1 LVMRPGAAADEPDR
15 TFIETARRAQIVA
28 AAIDTIAAVGYPQA
42 SFARIAERVGISR
55 GLISYHFAGKDDLI
69 RQVVHDVVEQGVA
82 YMRPR
87 IIAEMSSGPA
97 TLRAYI
103 ASNLEFMR
111 EHRKDMIA
119 ILEITRSADGRRI
132 FQDDPHV
139 TDAVRA
145 LEHLLSGFQTAG
157 QFRPDFDPHA
167 IAIAIRAAID
177 TVPSRLAVDPEFDI
191 DNYASEIATIFDLA
205 TRVEG
210 GP

>member
-1 LVMRPGAAADEPDR
+1 MRPGEAADER

-28 AAIDTIAAVGYPQA
+28 AAIDTIAEVGYAGA
-42 SFARIAERVGISR
+42 SFARIAERVGVSR

-87 IIAEMSSGPA
+87 IIAETTGPA
-97 TLRAYI
+97 MLKAYI
-103 ASNLEFMR
+103 ASNLTFMR

-132 FQDDPHV
+132 FQGDPHV
-139 TDAVRA
+139 IDAVRA
-145 LEHLLSGFQTAG
+145 LEHLLSGLQTAG
-157 QFRPDFDPHA
+157 QLRPDFDPYA

-177 TVPSRLAVDPEFDI
+177 TVPSRLALDAEFDI
-191 DNYASEIATIFDLA
+191 DNYASEIATLFDLA
-205 TRVEG
+205 TSAEG
-210 GP
+210 GS